1 MNVVIEPP
9 AMTQPATKQTRAL
22 LVILGVF
29 AAFLLLYR
37 LRGVL
42 TPVFFAFLLAYM
54 LDPLVDR
61 LQRLGLPRVAGIA
74 TLLAVSLGAIALLV
88 LFALPAL
95 VRDVGALAQQ
105 LPGAAQ
111 RFLQQVTPQLTA
123 YGIEVPVTVDDW
135 LLSVQRG
142 LGQWSSS
149 ALAPVKSVIS
159 ALLGGTASLFSA
171 LAAFVMVP
179 VLTFYLLMDFDAVV
193 QRMYELLPLRYRPEV
208 VSIAREADAVV
219 GQFVR
224 GQLTVMAILAALY
237 ALGFGLVGVP
247 LAVPI
252 GLLAGLVAFIPYVG
266 SAAALVLALA
276 MSLLHYQGTWQI
288 IMVLTVIAVV
298 QLMDGFF
305 ITPRIVGDRLGLSP
319 VWVLL
324 SLMLGGELFG
334 FLGVML
340 ALPSAAVVKVFAA
353 RGIAWYSGS
362 EFFQGKPGAR
372 QEEGAI
378 SRGHLPRPR
387 SRRVRRRGT

>member
-1 MNVVIEPP
+1 
-9 AMTQPATKQTRAL
+9 MTQPATKQTRAL